1 MKRTITLLSLVL
13 LAALALAACSPA
25 EPVGDAWESHEYQ
38 NLGVNFE
45 LPADWAVQESE
56 QLINIANSSEGL
68 DSETI
73 PEAGATITL
82 VSTDD
87 FDGYSDPRDLL
98 GFFMDYFEYGRE
110 DELERLGDP
119 EMLTIQDLPAATVA
133 YEGTVRGQTGRY
145 TATIIVN
152 GEHVAL
158 VFTLDSSPDRQHEE
172 TFDRFTRSV
181 YVYAPA
187 Q

>member
-1 MKRTITLLSLVL
+1 MKRVLTLVSLAVL
-13 LAALALAACSPA
+13 ALVALAACSPA

-38 NLGVNFE
+38 KLGVNFE
-45 LPADWAVQESE
+45 LPADWAIQESE
-56 QLINIANSSEGL
+56 QLINIANSPEGL
-68 DSETI
+68 AGEVI

-82 VSTDD
+82 VGTAE

-110 DELERLGDP
+110 DELERLGEP

-133 YEGTVRGQTGRY
+133 YDGTVRGQTGRY

-158 VFTLDSSPDRQHEE
+158 VFTLDSSPDHQHSE
-172 TFDRFTRSV
+172 TLDRFSKSV